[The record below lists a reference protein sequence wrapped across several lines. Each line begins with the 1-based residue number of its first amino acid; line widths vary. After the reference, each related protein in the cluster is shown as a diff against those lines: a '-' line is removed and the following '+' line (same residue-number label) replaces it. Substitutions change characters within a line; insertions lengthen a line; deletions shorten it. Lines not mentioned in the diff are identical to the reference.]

1 MNKEKIIE
9 HLIYKYEMDL
19 EYLKSLNDEQLK
31 KLYKQKENE
40 SLIIAKNPN
49 KFFYIKSLPVPKEYK
64 HKTTTK
70 GGKIIFLTFI
80 IMLILLFVLFI
91 TVAFI
96 KFK

>member
-19 EYLKSLNDEQLK
+19 EYLKSLNDKQLK
-31 KLYKQKENE
+31 NLYKQKENE

-49 KFFYIKSLPVPKEYK
+49 KFFYIKSLPIPKEYK
-64 HKTTTK
+64 HKTTIK

>member
-31 KLYKQKENE
+31 NLYKQKENE

-49 KFFYIKSLPVPKEYK
+49 KFFYIKSLPIPKEYK
-64 HKTTTK
+64 HKTTAK
-70 GGKIIFLTFI
+70 GGKIIFLVFI
-80 IMLILLFVLFI
+80 IMLIWLFVLFI